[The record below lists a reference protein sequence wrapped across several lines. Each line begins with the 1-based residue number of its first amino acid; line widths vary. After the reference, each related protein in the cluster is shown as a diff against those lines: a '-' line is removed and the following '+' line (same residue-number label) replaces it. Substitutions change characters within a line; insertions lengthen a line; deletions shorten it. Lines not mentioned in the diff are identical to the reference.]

1 MGRQWQQAKRLVV
14 GLKKGRPAGPAARE
28 ISVTAKMGWRIYH
41 FVHTNGV
48 MADFVY
54 WSAYYVQRFFRAWQY
69 KYFSRHHITPE
80 ELFAHRQLG
89 PTAGLV
95 AGVTNIC
102 NAKCTFCAYP
112 KVVANKTLQTGVM
125 SFAVFQRAVDEWAA
139 LGGQSLDLTPVV
151 GDPLVDPGILEK
163 VDYAV
168 NRAGLK
174 DVYLT
179 TNAILIN
186 KNDTYKRLID
196 LGIAA
201 VFISTQ
207 GASKE
212 AYEKIYGVKHYDE
225 AMSGIRN
232 LLAYNRAKGEPARIV
247 VRFRNHERP
256 SEIIRSPDFKTN
268 IQPFLSERVRVNY
281 TVDFDNWGGTIKPQ
295 DMSGFMRLRR
305 LPPMLNVPCKN
316 LFNFAVRHDG
326 RVRLC
331 GCRLTQND
339 NDDLVVGNI
348 CENTLSEISKSEVA
362 WKKIKGFYSGQRPAT
377 CVECTFYHPINQHWL
392 EQRARQKDVAAVKE

>member
-1 MGRQWQQAKRLVV
+1 MKRL
-14 GLKKGRPAGPAARE
+14 LRKL
-28 ISVTAKMGWRIYH
+28 SWRIYH
-41 FVHTNGV
+41 FVHTNGMV
-48 MADFVY
+48 ADTVY
-54 WSAYYVQRFFRAWQY
+54 WGAYYVQNLLRGWQY
-69 KYFSRHHITPE
+69 KKFSKRHVTPE
-80 ELFAHRQLG
+80 ELFAHRQLAPSG
-89 PTAGLV
+89 YLV
-95 AGVTNIC
+95 TGVTNIC

-112 KVVANKTLQTGVM
+112 KVVANKTLETGVM
-125 SFAVFQRAVDEWAA
+125 SFEVFKKAADEWAA

-151 GDPLVDPGILEK
+151 GDPLVDPGILAK

-186 KNDTYKRLID
+186 KNDTYKKLID

-201 VFISTQ
+201 VYISTQ
-207 GASKE
+207 GANK
-212 AYEKIYGVKHYDE
+212 AVYEKIYGVKHYDE

-232 LLAYNRAKGEPARIV
+232 LMAYNRSKGEPARIV
-247 VRFRNHERP
+247 VRFRNHEKP
-256 SEIIRSPDFKTN
+256 SEIIRSPDFKSN
-268 IQPFLSERVRVNY
+268 IQPFLSERVRVNF
-281 TVDFDNWGGTIKPQ
+281 TVDFDNWGGTIKPE
-295 DMSGFMRLRR
+295 DLSGFMRPRK

-348 CENTLSEISKSEVA
+348 KDKTLSEISGGDEA
-362 WKKIKGFYSGQRPAT
+362 WGIITGFYEGKRPHT
-377 CVECTFYHPINQHWL
+377 CLECTFYQPIDQKWF
-392 EQRARQKDVAAVKE
+392 EQRAKSNGV

>member
-1 MGRQWQQAKRLVV
+1 MKRI
-14 GLKKGRPAGPAARE
+14 ARN
-28 ISVTAKMGWRIYH
+28 IGWRIYH

-48 MADFVY
+48 VADFVY
-54 WSAYYVQRFFRAWQY
+54 WAAFHVQNLFRARQY
-69 KYFSRHHITPE
+69 RRFAKQPITPE
-80 ELFAHRQLG
+80 ELFQHRQLG
-89 PTAGLV
+89 PSAYLV
-95 AGVTNIC
+95 TGVTNIC

-112 KVVANKTLQTGVM
+112 KVVANKTLETGVM
-125 SFAVFQRAVDEWAA
+125 SYAVFQKAVDEWAA

-151 GDPLVDPGILEK
+151 GDPLVDPGLLEK

-168 NRAGLK
+168 NQAGLK

-179 TNAILIN
+179 TNAILLN
-186 KNDTYKRLID
+186 KNDTYKKLID
-196 LGIAA
+196 LGITA

-207 GASKE
+207 GASK
-212 AYEKIYGVKHYDE
+212 AVYEKIYGVKHYDE

-232 LLAYNRAKGEPARIV
+232 LMEYNRSKGEPARIV
-247 VRFRNHERP
+247 VRFRNHEKP
-256 SEIIRSPDFKTN
+256 SEIIRSPDFKKN
-268 IQPFLSERVRVNY
+268 IQPYLSERVRVNY
-281 TVDFDNWGGTIKPQ
+281 TVDFDNWGGTIQPA
-295 DMSGFMRLRR
+295 DLSGTMRMRQ

-348 CENTLSEISKSEVA
+348 REKSLLEISQSEAA
-362 WKKIKGFYSGQRPAT
+362 WEKIKGFYTGQRPQT
-377 CVECTFYHPINQHWL
+377 CIECTFYQPINPTWL
-392 EQRARQKDVAAVKE
+392 KQRAKLSNPTA

>member
-1 MGRQWQQAKRLVV
+1 MRRIVRNL
-14 GLKKGRPAGPAARE
+14 
-28 ISVTAKMGWRIYH
+28 GWRIYH

-48 MADFVY
+48 VADFVY
-54 WSAYYVQRFFRAWQY
+54 WGAYYVESAWRSFNF
-69 KYFSRHHITPE
+69 KRLTKRHVTPE
-80 ELFAHRQLG
+80 ELFAHRQLA
-89 PTAGLV
+89 PSAYLV
-95 AGVTNIC
+95 TGVTNIC

-112 KVVANKTLQTGVM
+112 KVVANKTLETGVM
-125 SFAVFQRAVDEWAA
+125 SFEVFKKAVDEWAA

-151 GDPLVDPGILEK
+151 GDPLVDPGILQK

-168 NRAGLK
+168 NKAGLK

-186 KNDTYKRLID
+186 KNDTYKKLID

-212 AYEKIYGVKHYDE
+212 VYEKIYGVKRYDD

-232 LLAYNRAKGEPARIV
+232 LMDYNRSKGEPARIV

-256 SEIIRSPDFKTN
+256 SRIIRSPDFKKN
-268 IQPFLSERVRVNY
+268 IQPYLSERVRVNY
-281 TVDFDNWGGTIKPQ
+281 TVDFDNWGGTIR
-295 DMSGFMRLRR
+295 DTDLSGSMRMRK

-331 GCRLTQND
+331 GCRLQSND

-348 CENTLSEISKSEVA
+348 KDKTLKEISESDEA
-362 WKKIKGFYSGQRPAT
+362 WNKIKGFYEGKRPHT
-377 CVECTFYHPINQHWL
+377 CVECTFYMPINQHWF
-392 EQRARQKDVAAVKE
+392 EERAKGNGAKP

>member
-1 MGRQWQQAKRLVV
+1 MK
-14 GLKKGRPAGPAARE
+14 GLARK
-28 ISVTAKMGWRIYH
+28 IGWRIYH
-41 FVHTNGV
+41 FVHTNGLV
-48 MADFVY
+48 ADTVY
-54 WSAYYVQRFFRAWQY
+54 WGAFYVQNFFRGRQY
-69 KYFSRHHITPE
+69 KKFARQHVTPE
-80 ELFAHRQLG
+80 ELFAHRQLE
-89 PTAGLV
+89 PSAYLV

-125 SFAVFQRAVDEWAA
+125 SFEIFKKAVDEWAA

-151 GDPLVDPGILEK
+151 GDPLVDPGILDK

-186 KNDTYKRLID
+186 KNDTYKKLID

-207 GASKE
+207 GASRE
-212 AYEKIYGVKHYDE
+212 VYEKIYGVKHYDE

-232 LLAYNRAKGEPARIV
+232 LMEYNRAKGEPARIV
-247 VRFRNHERP
+247 VRFRNHEKP
-256 SEIIRSPDFKTN
+256 SEIIRSPDFKKN
-268 IQPFLSERVRVNY
+268 IAPFLSERVRINF
-281 TVDFDNWGGTIKPQ
+281 TVDFDNWGGTIKPE
-295 DMSGFMRLRR
+295 DMSGFMRMRQ

-348 CENTLSEISKSEVA
+348 KDNTLAEISTSPEA
-362 WKKIKGFYSGQRPAT
+362 WQKIKGFYSGQRPQT
-377 CVECTFYHPINQHWL
+377 CIECTFYQPIDPGWFAKRKATR
-392 EQRARQKDVAAVKE
+392 RAPKDTTSA

>member
-1 MGRQWQQAKRLVV
+1 MKNLLRKL
-14 GLKKGRPAGPAARE
+14 
-28 ISVTAKMGWRIYH
+28 SWRIYH

-48 MADFVY
+48 VADTVY
-54 WSAYYVQRFFRAWQY
+54 WGAYYVQNFLRRWQY
-69 KYFSRHHITPE
+69 RRYSKRHVTPE
-80 ELFAHRQLG
+80 QLFAHRQMDPSG
-89 PTAGLV
+89 YLV
-95 AGVTNIC
+95 TGVTNIC

-125 SFAVFQRAVDEWAA
+125 SFEVFKKAADEWAA

-151 GDPLVDPGILEK
+151 GDPLVDPGIMEK

-186 KNDTYKRLID
+186 RNDAYKQLID

-201 VFISTQ
+201 VYISTQ
-207 GASKE
+207 GASK
-212 AYEKIYGVKHYDE
+212 AVYEKIYGVKHYDE

-232 LLAYNRAKGEPARIV
+232 LMDYNRSKGEPARIV
-247 VRFRNHERP
+247 VRFRNHEKP
-256 SEIIRSPDFKTN
+256 SEIIRSPDFKKF

-281 TVDFDNWGGTIKPQ
+281 TVDFDNWGGTIKPA
-295 DMSGFMRLRR
+295 DMSGFMRMRK

-326 RVRLC
+326 KVRLC
-331 GCRLTQND
+331 GCRLTQSD

-348 CENTLSEISKSEVA
+348 REKTLGDISRSDEA
-362 WKKIKGFYSGQRPAT
+362 WSVIKGFYTGKRPET
-377 CVECTFYHPINQHWL
+377 CVECTFYQPIDRHWL
-392 EQRARQKDVAAVKE
+392 ERRAQNNDAAPVA

>member
-1 MGRQWQQAKRLVV
+1 MKNLTRK
-14 GLKKGRPAGPAARE
+14 
-28 ISVTAKMGWRIYH
+28 IGWRIYH
-41 FVHTNGV
+41 FVHTNGAL
-48 MADFVY
+48 ADVVY
-54 WSAYYVQRFFRAWQY
+54 WGAFYVENIFRGRKY
-69 KYFSRHHITPE
+69 KRYAKHHVTPE
-80 ELFAHRQLG
+80 ELFEHRRL
-89 PTAGLV
+89 TSAAYLV
-95 AGVTNIC
+95 TGVTNIC

-125 SFAVFQRAVDEWAA
+125 SFEVFKKAVDEWAVM
-139 LGGQSLDLTPVV
+139 GGQSLDLTPVV
-151 GDPLVDPGILEK
+151 GDPLVDPGILDK

-186 KNDTYKRLID
+186 RNETYKKLID

-201 VFISTQ
+201 VYISTQ

-212 AYEKIYGVKHYDE
+212 VYEKIYGVKHYDE

-232 LLAYNRAKGEPARIV
+232 LMDYNRSKNEPARIV
-247 VRFRNHERP
+247 VRFRNHEKP
-256 SEIIRSPDFKTN
+256 SAIIRSPDFKKN
-268 IQPFLSERVRVNY
+268 IKPYLSERVRVNF
-281 TVDFDNWGGTIKPQ
+281 TVDFDNWGGTIKPE

-331 GCRLTQND
+331 GCRLTAND

-348 CENTLSEISKSEVA
+348 REKTLVELSQSDEA
-362 WKKIKGFYSGQRPAT
+362 WGIIKGFYDGKRPTT
-377 CVECTFYHPINQHWL
+377 CVECTLYQPINRTWL
-392 EQRARQKDVAAVKE
+392 EHRAGEKQKK

>member
-1 MGRQWQQAKRLVV
+1 MK
-14 GLKKGRPAGPAARE
+14 GLARNL
-28 ISVTAKMGWRIYH
+28 GWRIYH
-41 FVHTNGV
+41 FVHTNGMV
-48 MADFVY
+48 ADVVY
-54 WSAYYVQRFFRAWQY
+54 WGAYYVENAW
-69 KYFSRHHITPE
+69 RHFNFKRLTKHHVTPE
-80 ELFAHRQLG
+80 DLFAHRQLA
-89 PTAGLV
+89 PSAYLV

-112 KVVANKTLQTGVM
+112 KVVANKTLETGVM
-125 SFAVFQRAVDEWAA
+125 PFDVFRKAVDEWAA

-151 GDPLVDPGILEK
+151 GDPLVDPGILQK

-168 NRAGLK
+168 NKAGLK

-186 KNDTYKRLID
+186 KNDTYKKLID

-207 GASKE
+207 GASKDI
-212 AYEKIYGVKHYDE
+212 YEKIYGVKRYDD

-232 LLAYNRAKGEPARIV
+232 LMDYNRSKGEPARIV

-256 SEIIRSPDFKTN
+256 SRIIRSSDFQKN
-268 IQPFLSERVRVNY
+268 IRPYLSERVRVNF
-281 TVDFDNWGGTIKPQ
+281 TVDFDNWGGTIKPE
-295 DMSGFMRLRR
+295 DMSGAMRLRK
-305 LPPMLNVPCKN
+305 LPPMLDVPCKN

-331 GCRLTQND
+331 GCRLQSND
-339 NDDLVVGNI
+339 NDDLVAGNLK
-348 CENTLSEISKSEVA
+348 EKSLMEISRSDEA
-362 WKKIKGFYSGQRPAT
+362 WNIIKGFYEGKRPHT
-377 CVECTFYHPINQHWL
+377 CVECTFYMPINQHWF
-392 EQRARQKDVAAVKE
+392 EERAKGNGAAQPVAKG